1 MNRPIP
7 DTFRAPSADA
17 PLDVEQVLRAIPA
30 NATMTGLF
38 LAAVVRE
45 AARVNV
51 RLPSARER
59 YGSFRPYPLREHAEL
74 LVQAAQALWPT
85 LPIRTSLRKL
95 GRGAPRTLVQSMVG
109 RVVLGSVEGPM
120 EILRAMAKSYPIHS
134 QPGTL
139 EVVELAPGR
148 AVVRMQ
154 EIHHFLDSH
163 HVGVFEGVLR
173 WAQVQGTVRI
183 HPYSRVDADL
193 LCEWK
198 AG

>member
-7 DTFRAPSADA
+7 TSFREPDLDG
-17 PLDVEQVLRAIPA
+17 PLEVELVLRSIPA

-45 AARVNV
+45 AERLHVK
-51 RLPSARER
+51 LPSARER

-74 LVQAAQALWPT
+74 LVQASRALWPT
-85 LPIRTSLRKL
+85 VPIRQSLRKL

-120 EILRAMAKSYPIHS
+120 EILRAMAKSYSIHT
-134 QPGTL
+134 QPGKL
-139 EVVELAPGR
+139 EVIDLGPGR
-148 AVVRMQ
+148 AVVRMT

-173 WAQVQGTVRI
+173 WAQVTGTVRI
-183 HPYSRVDADL
+183 HVYSRTDADL

-198 AG
+198 AS